1 MMNLEGLILSQSNPF
16 KKKLSEQHLKII
28 NSVESAVKT
37 TGMSVYLVGGT
48 VRDILLNRSP
58 LDLDFLIEGSSDTQ
72 YFANLIGGTILQE
85 SQFGTFKIDFEGEIV
100 DFAFSRQESYPTPGQ
115 LPIVEKGTFRQDLHR
130 RDFTMNSIAIAV
142 GEDGE
147 FSTLIDPFDGENDIR
162 EKKIKIL
169 HDKSFQ
175 DDPTRILRLFRYSG
189 RLGFTVEDST
199 KNILIRDLH
208 MLDILSPDRL
218 RNELQLIL
226 NEDTAHLSLKE
237 YVNYDQKMYLFDGA
251 KINVANLIK
260 MDDEKV
266 KSSKFSEKLKFAIL
280 ALSMPIEL
288 LDVCISKF
296 NFQSE
301 WLDIVDAVFELQ
313 NVRKNILEPGIRNSD
328 LFALL
333 NKINENVLKAC
344 LMIDG
349 FSDVKD
355 VILIYLND
363 LENLSIELSGKDL
376 IQLGVPEGPNIG
388 KILDE
393 LHVAKL
399 NGIIFSLDDE
409 KDFVRKIFNKN

>member
-1 MMNLEGLILSQSNPF
+1 MSQSNPF
-16 KKKLSEQHLKII
+16 KKKLSDQHLNII

-58 LDLDFLIEGSSDTQ
+58 LDLDFLIEGSSDIQ
-72 YFANLIGGTILQE
+72 YFANLIGGTIVQE

-100 DFAFSRQESYPTPGQ
+100 DFAFSRQESYSTPGQ

-130 RDFTMNSIAIAV
+130 RDFTMNSIAIAA

-208 MLDILSPDRL
+208 MLDILSHDRL

-226 NEDTAHLSLKE
+226 NEDTAHLSLIE
-237 YVNYDQKMYLFDGA
+237 YLNHDHNMYLFDGA
-251 KINVANLIK
+251 KINAANLVK
-260 MDDEKV
+260 MNDEKV
-266 KSSKFSEKLKFAIL
+266 KSSKFSGKLKFAIL
-280 ALSMPIEL
+280 ALSMPTEL
-288 LDVCISKF
+288 LDGWVSKF
-296 NFQSE
+296 NFQSD
-301 WLDIVDAVFELQ
+301 WLDIIDGVFELQ
-313 NVRKNILEPGIRNSD
+313 SVRKNVLEPGIRNSD

-333 NKINENVLKAC
+333 NQINENVLKAS
-344 LMIDG
+344 LIING
-349 FSDVKD
+349 FTDLKD
-355 VILIYLND
+355 AILIYLNK
-363 LENLSIELSGKDL
+363 LQNLSIQLSGKDL
-376 IQLGVPEGPNIG
+376 IQLGVSEGPNIG

-393 LHVAKL
+393 LHGAKL

-409 KDFVRKIFNKN
+409 KDFVRKIFKKNE

>member
-1 MMNLEGLILSQSNPF
+1 
-16 KKKLSEQHLKII
+16 
-28 NSVESAVKT
+28 
-37 TGMSVYLVGGT
+37 
-48 VRDILLNRSP
+48 
-58 LDLDFLIEGSSDTQ
+58 
-72 YFANLIGGTILQE
+72 
-85 SQFGTFKIDFEGEIV
+85 
-100 DFAFSRQESYPTPGQ
+100 
-115 LPIVEKGTFRQDLHR
+115 
-130 RDFTMNSIAIAV
+130 MNSIAIAV

-226 NEDTAHLSLKE
+226 NEDTAYLSLKE

-280 ALSMPIEL
+280 SLSTPIEL
-288 LDVCISKF
+288 LDGCISKF
-296 NFQSE
+296 NFQSD
-301 WLDIVDAVFELQ
+301 WLDIIDSVFELQ
-313 NVRKNILEPGIRNSD
+313 NVRKNLIEPGIRNSD

-344 LMIDG
+344 LIIDG

-363 LENLSIELSGKDL
+363 LENLSIQLSGKDL

-388 KILDE
+388 KILNE